1 MLTQLIGVVVTIAWS
16 GVVTFVIL
24 KVVGVITPLR
34 VTPEA
39 EQMGLDITPARRVDP
54 LLMRPHAVRAAHTA
68 GVGRLI
74 NFYAAL
80 THDCAAH

>member
-1 MLTQLIGVVVTIAWS
+1 MLTQLIGVAVTVAWS

-24 KVVGVITPLR
+24 KVVGFITPLR

-54 LLMRPHAVRAAHTA
+54 LLRLTAARCLH
-68 GVGRLI
+68 R
-74 NFYAAL
+74 
-80 THDCAAH
+80 